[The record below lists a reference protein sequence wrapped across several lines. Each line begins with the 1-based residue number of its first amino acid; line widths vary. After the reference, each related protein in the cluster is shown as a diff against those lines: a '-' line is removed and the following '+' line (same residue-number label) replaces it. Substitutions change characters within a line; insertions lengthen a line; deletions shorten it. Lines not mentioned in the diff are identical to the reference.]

1 MPQFPDPGRP
11 LYCARCA
18 APLGERERGGVVRP
32 VCAACGWV
40 YYAKNAVGAAVLIE
54 SANGVLLVQRKGEP
68 YQGHWMLPAGFVE
81 YGERPDETAIRE
93 ALEEVGLTVTLTG
106 LVGTYFGDDDPR
118 NVAILLVYRATIA
131 GGELQAG
138 DDAMAAAFFRR
149 GALPQRIAFQ
159 GHREVLRD
167 WEAGRGPTPRP
178 LPFREGE

>member
-1 MPQFPDPGRP
+1 MPQYPDPGRP

-18 APLGERERGGVVRP
+18 APLGEQERGGVVRP
-32 VCAACGWV
+32 ACAVCGWV

-54 SANGVLLVQRKGEP
+54 SASGVLLVQRKGEP

-118 NVAILLVYRATIA
+118 NVAILGWYTGRRLPA
-131 GGELQAG
+131 ESCKPG

-149 GALPQRIAFQ
+149 GALPKRIAFQ
-159 GHREVLRD
+159 GHRAALRD
-167 WEAGRGPTPRP
+167 WESGGT
-178 LPFREGE
+178 